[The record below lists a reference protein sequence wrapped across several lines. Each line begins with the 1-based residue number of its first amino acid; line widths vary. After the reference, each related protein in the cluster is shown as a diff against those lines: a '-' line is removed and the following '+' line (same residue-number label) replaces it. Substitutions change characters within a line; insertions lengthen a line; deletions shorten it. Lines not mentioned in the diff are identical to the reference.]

1 MKNKKLWLSVPSV
14 AMAITVALCQPVKA
28 CAMEETEAQEVTE
41 VQEATETQ
49 EVSEESASAVV
60 IVVQGTDAASTEEET
75 DEEKVAVEDE
85 SAEDA
90 EETESAE
97 APVAADIDDMDVED
111 TDVEDVEDTDVE
123 DTDVE
128 DTEDTDV
135 EDTDVDDTDV
145 EVIDVE
151 DTEDTDLEDTDVDDI
166 DDTTDSENISPG
178 YPYGYDAV
186 VNPEIADAEKCGV
199 KGYDANLCW
208 AASASNALW
217 NAGYPQHAINPLTN
231 EVFKSED
238 EVFDFFRTCFTDEGG
253 YPESALMY
261 FIDGAYPDQGAEKV
275 SQLKSTAP
283 DGGFIPEINA
293 SDVII
298 IEADDGDLSTN
309 MLGTYEELVEEY
321 GGSLI
326 LTIGIW
332 DNKAKEYSD
341 YHAITAVSFEKD
353 EAGNYTGVWFVDSNT
368 DYYTGIAETDAEKAQ
383 AAANAPNRLE
393 YYPLSAKEIDNGN
406 YWVMNNYFSDESVIN
421 IITYLMAYN
430 PELFVTINE
439 GGTVGLGQGTPSN
452 SITEE
457 AFTAIRNMMAD
468 AGWVIY
474 SPSNTIYDATK
485 DTGYSVFANRPAT
498 DLLNV
503 YVDGQRL
510 SAGAGEFK
518 VYMSP
523 SGVFSLTIDTAIMR
537 SLASGEHTLT
547 LDMNTGEDIVTT
559 INVQ

>member
-28 CAMEETEAQEVTE
+28 FAMEETEAQEVTE
-41 VQEATETQ
+41 VQEAAEAQ

-60 IVVQGTDAASTEEET
+60 IVVQGTDAANTEEET
-75 DEEKVAVEDE
+75 EEEESVE
-85 SAEDA
+85 
-90 EETESAE
+90 
-97 APVAADIDDMDVED
+97 DVED
-111 TDVEDVEDTDVE
+111 TDVEDADVEDTDVEDTDVEDTESE

-231 EVFKSED
+231 QVFQSED

-430 PELFVTINE
+430 PELFATINDGE
-439 GGTVGLGQGTPSN
+439 IVIGGSGAGTPSN

-468 AGWVIY
+468 AGWAIY
-474 SPSNTIYDATK
+474 SPSNTIYNATK
-485 DTGYSVFANRPAT
+485 DTGYSVFVSRPAS

-518 VYMSP
+518 LYVSP
-523 SGVFSLTIDTAIMR
+523 SGVYSLTIDTSIMR
-537 SLASGEHTLT
+537 ALASGEHTLT
-547 LDMNTGEDIVTT
+547 LDMNAGEDIVTT